1 MNITETFA
9 EILHEEMNN
18 KTAKK
23 SSLIQEWLG
32 TSSVSQSVS
41 IRVGNYLETFF
52 CKVMGDKNK
61 LNMLPLKGRNNII
74 TVDGEEHQVDILG
87 QVEDGVLI
95 TREMKCNLDLDHGKT
110 RDTLRREEQI
120 ERGLEEQFN
129 VSVDGGIFCPFYYG
143 TVKKDGRFGMVFGL
157 QWFIDT
163 FECDFTIEDFQRMG
177 KDALVHKMLCI

>member
-1 MNITETFA
+1 MNITNTFIK
-9 EILHEEMNN
+9 ILQEEMNN
-18 KTAKK
+18 KTVKK

-32 TSSVSQSVS
+32 KSSVSQSVS

-61 LNMLPLKGRNNII
+61 LNILSLKGRNSII
-74 TVDGEEHQVDILG
+74 TVDGEDHQVDLLG
-87 QVEDGVLI
+87 QIEDNVLI
-95 TREMKCNLDLDHGKT
+95 TREMKCNLDLDRGKT

-120 ERGLEEQFN
+120 ERGLEEQFD

-143 TVKKDGRFGMVFGL
+143 IVKKDSRFNMVFGL

-163 FECDFTIEDFQRMG
+163 FECDFTVEDFQQMG
-177 KDALVHKMLCI
+177 RDPLVHKILCI

>member
-1 MNITETFA
+1 MNITEIFTQ
-9 EILHEEMNN
+9 ILQEEMNS

-23 SSLIQEWLG
+23 SSLIQDWLG
-32 TSSVSQSVS
+32 TTNVSQSVS

-52 CKVMGDKNK
+52 CRAMGEKNK

-74 TVDGEEHQVDILG
+74 TVDGEDHQVDLLG
-87 QVEDGVLI
+87 QVEDDVLI
-95 TREMKCNLDLDHGKT
+95 TREMKCNLDLDRGKT

-120 ERGLEEQFN
+120 ERGLEEQFD

-143 TVKKDGRFGMVFGL
+143 SIRKDSKFGMIFGL